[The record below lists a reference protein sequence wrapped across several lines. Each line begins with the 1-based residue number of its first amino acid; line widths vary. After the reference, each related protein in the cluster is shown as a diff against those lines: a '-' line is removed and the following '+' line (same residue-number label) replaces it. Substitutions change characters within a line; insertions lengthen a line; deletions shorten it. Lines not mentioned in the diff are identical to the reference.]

1 MKTPFFISLFLIT
14 FEGFSQK
21 IASIT
26 LNESTP
32 GFRREIMITE
42 KEYIL
47 NENSVSFKRKIF
59 AEDWKEIMKIC
70 AKIKLEE
77 LPNFKSPSRKR
88 ANDTALQA
96 NLEIQTGRRKYE
108 SSTFDHDNPPKE
120 LLKLVNKLRNL

>member
-1 MKTPFFISLFLIT
+1 MKTPFFISLFLIA

-26 LNESTP
+26 LNESTR
-32 GFRREIMITE
+32 GFRREIIITE
-42 KEYIL
+42 KEYVL
-47 NENSVSFKRKIF
+47 AENSIISKRKLS

-77 LPNFKSPSRKR
+77 LPNFKSPSQKR
-88 ANDTALQA
+88 ANDAALQA
-96 NLEIQTGRRKYE
+96 NIEVLTGRRKYQ

-120 LLKLVNKLRNL
+120 LVKLVNKLRNL